1 MGDTP
6 NRLTSRLLPE
16 EKTLLRRLGTSLA
29 SILQGNLVPVPETER
44 RDELGILAAL
54 ANRIG
59 REIVTARQR
68 DEAMRKDLEDR
79 LTELRQSY
87 AQQEQLLETIR
98 ELSSP
103 LLLVHQGVLLLP
115 VIGHMSVER
124 SQSILSTLLDGIV
137 AHRAHV
143 VILDLTSAVSGDATT
158 SAMIC
163 RASKAVRLLGA
174 ELILSGVSAE
184 FARIAVAE
192 QFALSSTRSYP
203 ALRDALSAAR
213 KRVVTLGS

>member
-98 ELSSP
+98 ALSSP

>member
-6 NRLTSRLLPE
+6 NRLISRLLPE
-16 EKTLLRRLGTSLA
+16 EKTLLRRLGTAFA
-29 SILQGNLVPVPETER
+29 SILQGKLVPVPETDR
-44 RDELGILAAL
+44 QDELGILATL

-59 REIVTARQR
+59 HEIVTSRQR

-98 ELSSP
+98 ALSSP

-115 VIGHMSVER
+115 VIGHMSTER

-143 VILDLTSAVSGDATT
+143 VILDLTSAVSGDETT

-163 RASKAVRLLGA
+163 RASTAVRLLGA
-174 ELILSGVSAE
+174 ELMLSGVSAE
-184 FARIAVAE
+184 FARIAVSE
-192 QFALSSTRSYP
+192 QFALAATRSYP
-203 ALRDALSAAR
+203 ALRDALTAAR
-213 KRVVTLGS
+213 KRSSSFGG

>member
-44 RDELGILAAL
+44 RDELGILASL

-98 ELSSP
+98 ALSSP

>member
-6 NRLTSRLLPE
+6 NRLTTRLLPE

-44 RDELGILAAL
+44 RDELGILASL

-98 ELSSP
+98 ALSSP

>member
-6 NRLTSRLLPE
+6 NRLTTRLLPE

-98 ELSSP
+98 ALSSP

>member
-44 RDELGILAAL
+44 RDELGILVAL

-98 ELSSP
+98 ALSSP

>member
-98 ELSSP
+98 ALSSP

-213 KRVVTLGS
+213 RRVVTLGS